1 MFKENS
7 FLQDRRCLTGFKIKS
22 VFKISK
28 ICENVIFVPQ
38 TKQTMT
44 TKILIIGACGQIGTE
59 LTAKL
64 RAEYGN
70 DNVIASD
77 IRKLNNDIVN
87 NGIFEVVNAL
97 DYNQIEH
104 LIEKY
109 HVTDVYL
116 MAALLSATAEKNPAF
131 AWDLNMNS
139 LFHVLN
145 LAKAGKIKKI
155 FWPSSIAV
163 FGPTTPR
170 NNTPQY
176 TIMEP
181 STVYGISKQTG
192 ERWCEYYNKQYG
204 VDVRSIRYPGLISWT
219 TEPGGGT
226 TDYAVDIYHK
236 AIEDGKFTS
245 FLSENTE
252 LPMMYMDDAIKATI
266 KIMQAES
273 DAIKIRS
280 SYNLSAMSF
289 TPKQIAEEIKKH
301 YPDFT
306 IDYEP
311 DFRQKIADSWP
322 ASIDDSFARKD
333 WGWSN
338 DFTIENMTVEML
350 TNLKK

>member
-1 MFKENS
+1 MN
-7 FLQDRRCLTGFKIKS
+7 
-22 VFKISK
+22 
-28 ICENVIFVPQ
+28 
-38 TKQTMT
+38 TKV
-44 TKILIIGACGQIGTE
+44 LIIGACGQIGTE

-64 RAEYGN
+64 RATYGVE
-70 DNVIASD
+70 NVVASD
-77 IRKLNNDIVN
+77 IRKLENDVVK
-87 NGIFEVVNAL
+87 NGIFEVLNAL

-109 HVTDVYL
+109 DITDVYL

-145 LAKAGKIKKI
+145 IAKTGKIKKI

-170 NNTPQY
+170 ENTPQY
-176 TIMEP
+176 TVMEP

-192 ERWCEYYNKQYG
+192 ERWCEYYFKQYG
-204 VDVRSIRYPGLISWT
+204 VDVRSIRYPGLISWS

-236 AIEDGKFTS
+236 AILDGKFTS
-245 FLSENTE
+245 FLSENSA

-266 KIMQAES
+266 GIMQAPAEQ
-273 DAIKIRS
+273 IKIRS

-289 TPKQIAEEIKKH
+289 TPKEIAEEIKKH

-306 IDYEP
+306 IDYNP

-322 ASIDDSFARKD
+322 ASIDDSYARAD
-333 WGWSN
+333 WGWQN
-338 DFTIENMTVEML
+338 DFTIENMTEDMF
-350 TNLKK
+350 TNLKEHVYYK

>member
-1 MFKENS
+1 
-7 FLQDRRCLTGFKIKS
+7 
-22 VFKISK
+22 
-28 ICENVIFVPQ
+28 
-38 TKQTMT
+38 MT

-109 HVTDVYL
+109 HITDVYL

-170 NNTPQY
+170 ENTPQY

-204 VDVRSIRYPGLISWT
+204 VDVRSIRYPGLISWSS
-219 TEPGGGT
+219 EPGGGT

-236 AIEDGKFTS
+236 AILDGKFTS
-245 FLSENTE
+245 FLSENTA

-266 KIMQAES
+266 KIMQA
-273 DAIKIRS
+273 DADDVKIRS
-280 SYNLSAMSF
+280 SYNLSGMSF
-289 TPKQIAEEIKKH
+289 TPKEIAEEIKKH
-301 YPDFT
+301 YPSFT
-306 IDYEP
+306 IDYAP

-322 ASIDDSFARKD
+322 ASIDDSSARED
-333 WGWSN
+333 WNWNN
-338 DFTIENMTVEML
+338 DYNLENMTTEMFDK
-350 TNLKK
+350 LKENIYPNKCHY

>member
-1 MFKENS
+1 MN
-7 FLQDRRCLTGFKIKS
+7 
-22 VFKISK
+22 
-28 ICENVIFVPQ
+28 
-38 TKQTMT
+38 

-59 LTAKL
+59 LTMRL
-64 RAEYGN
+64 RSLYGIE
-70 DNVIASD
+70 NVVASD

-104 LIEKY
+104 LIEQY
-109 HVTDVYL
+109 QITDVYL

-163 FGPTTPR
+163 FGPTTPKE
-170 NNTPQY
+170 NTPQY

-181 STVYGISKQTG
+181 TTVYGISKQTG
-192 ERWCEYYNKQYG
+192 ERWCEYYHHQYG

-226 TDYAVDIYHK
+226 TDYAVDIFHK
-236 AIEDGKFTS
+236 ALKDGTFEC
-245 FLSENTE
+245 FLSENSK
-252 LPMMYMDDAIKATI
+252 LPMMYMDDAIRATI
-266 KIMQAES
+266 EIMQAPSEQ
-273 DAIKIRS
+273 IKIRS
-280 SYNLSAMSF
+280 SYNLAGVSF
-289 TPKQIAEEIKKH
+289 TPAEVAEDIQKH
-301 YPDFT
+301 LSNFSITYK
-306 IDYEP
+306 P

-322 ASIDDSFARKD
+322 ESIDDSSARQD
-333 WGWSN
+333 WNWKHSF
-338 DFTIENMTVEML
+338 DLSAITEEML
-350 TNLKK
+350 RNLK

>member
-1 MFKENS
+1 MN
-7 FLQDRRCLTGFKIKS
+7 
-22 VFKISK
+22 
-28 ICENVIFVPQ
+28 
-38 TKQTMT
+38 

-59 LTAKL
+59 LTQKL
-64 RAEYGN
+64 REIYGN
-70 DNVIASD
+70 DNVVASD
-77 IRKLNNDIVN
+77 IRKLNIDVVND
-87 NGIFEVVNAL
+87 GIFEVVNAL

-109 HVTDVYL
+109 QITDVYL

-155 FWPSSIAV
+155 YWPSSIAV

-170 NNTPQY
+170 KNTPQY

-192 ERWCEYYNKQYG
+192 ERWCEYYHKQYG
-204 VDVRSIRYPGLISWT
+204 VDVRSLRYPGLISWSSP
-219 TEPGGGT
+219 PGGGT

-236 AIEDGKFTS
+236 AITEGKFTS
-245 FLSENTE
+245 FLSEDSG

-266 KIMQAES
+266 NIMQAPA
-273 DAIKIRS
+273 DQIKIRS
-280 SYNLSAMSF
+280 SYNLSGMSF
-289 TPKQIAEEIKKH
+289 TPKEIAAEIKKH

-306 IDYEP
+306 INYEP

-322 ASIDDSFARKD
+322 ASIDDTSARED
-333 WGWSN
+333 WGWKN
-338 DFTIENMTVEML
+338 DYNLENMTVEMFQQ
-350 TNLKK
+350 LKENIYK